1 MIKNYVHGYSERET
15 RRLYDQA
22 GSVMDFIHYDTMYPA
37 GSSVLEAGCG
47 VGAQTV
53 TLAEKSPEA
62 RIVSVDISE
71 DSLEKAR
78 KIVDE
83 KGFSNVV
90 FHHADLFNLPFGEEQ
105 FDHVFVCYVL
115 EHLSQPEYALSY
127 LRGVL
132 KSGGSV
138 TVIEGDHGSC
148 YFHPATDASLT
159 VWNCLIRVQ
168 EILGGNSLIGRQVF
182 PLLNQAGFQD
192 IRVSPRMIYIDQSKP
207 DLMDS
212 FVKKT
217 IIPMVAG
224 VEAQS
229 LETGLTDKETW
240 DKGIRDLYEIA
251 ERKDGTFCYTFFKAW
266 GMK

>member
-1 MIKNYVHGYSERET
+1 
-15 RRLYDQA
+15 
-22 GSVMDFIHYDTMYPA
+22 MDFIHYDTMYPA

-53 TLAEKSPEA
+53 TLAGKSPEA
-62 RIVSVDISE
+62 RIVSIDISE

-78 KIVDE
+78 RIVDE
-83 KGFSNVV
+83 KGFSNVA

-115 EHLSQPEYALSY
+115 EHLSEPAYALTS
-127 LRGVL
+127 LRGAL
-132 KSGGSV
+132 KAGGSV

-159 VWNCLIRVQ
+159 VWNCLIRFQ
-168 EILGGNSLIGRQVF
+168 EILGGNSLIGRQIF
-182 PLLNQAGFQD
+182 PLLDQAGFQD

-212 FVKKT
+212 FVRKT

-229 LETGLTDKETW
+229 LEMGLTDKATW

-251 ERKDGTFCYTFFKAW
+251 ARKDGTFCYTFFKAW
-266 GMK
+266 GFK